1 MMNMP
6 MPSFWKRRKQQVES
20 PCVSRIAALVTDQKA
35 LTRLL
40 QPLPESDGLRPRLL
54 GQFFARAWHQETAR
68 DFWITSDG
76 MNVEC
81 FTISGLTLQQAARVR
96 VRWDLLRG
104 QVELTEAALTEVVA
118 KETRSGNT
126 HEG

>member
-1 MMNMP
+1 MNMP
-6 MPSFWKRRKQQVES
+6 MPSFWKRRKQQVDS
-20 PCVSRIAALVTDQKA
+20 PCVNRVAALVTDQKA

-40 QPLPESDGLRPRLL
+40 QPLPESDELRPRLL
-54 GQFFARAWHQETAR
+54 GQFFARAWHQETGR
-68 DFWITSDG
+68 DFWIASDG

-104 QVELTEAALTEVVA
+104 RVELTEAALTDLIA
-118 KETRSGNT
+118 KETRRGNT
-126 HEG
+126 HGG